1 MRVAANPPVGGITPA
16 LPVASPCIG
25 ICRLDEGGA
34 KCVGCLRTLEEIAA
48 WSRMDDA
55 ARKQVWAAIRRRAQA
70 GG

>member
-1 MRVAANPPVGGITPA
+1 MATNQPERPATRA

-25 ICRLDEGGA
+25 ICRLDAAGE
-34 KCVGCLRTLEEIAA
+34 KCSGCLRTLEEIAG

-55 ARKQVWAAIRRRAQA
+55 ARERVWQLIRRRAQA